1 MEISIIDP
9 QVIIQDEI
17 DAGLLKR
24 IEKYGRICYK
34 SEHRID
40 ANSAPR
46 FVRGLIERGHESV
59 IEHEKITVIFLT
71 NRGITHEIVRH
82 RIASYS
88 QESTRYCNY
97 QDKMIFI
104 RPYYFSKESE
114 VYRIWKE
121 TVYAAARAYTILLSC
136 GATPE
141 QARGILPGDLK
152 SEIVV
157 TYNLREWRHFF
168 RLRAGPKAHPQIR
181 QIAIPTLLEFK
192 KKIPVVF
199 DSVEYDTNFPSA
211 VYAGVSYLPVRGMQA
226 GGTQIDVAWLEE
238 E

>member
-1 MEISIIDP
+1 VEISIIDP

-17 DAGLLKR
+17 NADFLKR
-24 IEKYGRICYK
+24 IEKYGRTCYK
-34 SEHRID
+34 SENRIH

-59 IEHEKITVIFLT
+59 IEHEKITVIYLT
-71 NRGITHEIVRH
+71 NRSITHEIVRH

-97 QDKMIFI
+97 QDRIIFI
-104 RPYYFSKESE
+104 QPYYFPEGSE
-114 VYRIWKE
+114 TYQIWKE
-121 TVYAAARAYTILLSC
+121 TVFAAARAYATLLSH

-141 QARGILPGDLK
+141 QARGILPGDMK

-168 RLRAGPKAHPQIR
+168 MLRAGPKAHPQIR
-181 QIAIPTLLEFK
+181 QITIPTLLEFK

-199 DSVEYDTNFPSA
+199 DNIEYDTGFPSA
-211 VYAGVSYLPVRGMQA
+211 MYAGVSYATRLK
-226 GGTQIDVAWLEE
+226 EE
-238 E
+238 